1 MELTSQL
8 QKRRKRISQRISQK
22 IRRIEL
28 SRYSIILGF
37 LALFVF
43 LSLYSDRFLTLGNMI
58 NVIRQS
64 SIIGIIACGMTF
76 IIISGNFDLS
86 VGSICGFVG
95 AIAVTLS
102 NNHSLWLAILVPI
115 AVGAAIGLANGLLVT
130 RLFMSSFIVTLGT
143 MVITRGMLYIY
154 SNGYP
159 IRGVEKDFLFFGQG
173 YLGSLPVP
181 ILIFLGVIV
190 VTHIVLNNSKFGKYI
205 YAIGGNIEASQLS
218 GIFVNFYRVIA
229 FVLSGAL
236 AALAGIVLASRVNL
250 ASPHA
255 GTNYELDAI
264 AAVVIGGTSILGG
277 EGSIP
282 RTVVG
287 ALLLTI
293 LGNGFNMLNVSIY
306 MQYLFKGAIIIG
318 AVGFDTYSR
327 RRRS

>member
-1 MELTSQL
+1 MKLPN
-8 QKRRKRISQRISQK
+8 QRISQGIRYK
-22 IRRIEL
+22 IKNMEL

-37 LALFVF
+37 LALFIF
-43 LSLYSDRFLTLGNMI
+43 LSIYSDRFLTVGNMV

-76 IIISGNFDLS
+76 IIVSGNFDLS
-86 VGSICGFVG
+86 VGSVCGFVG
-95 AIAVTLS
+95 AVAVSLS
-102 NNHSLWLAILVPI
+102 NNHSIWLAVI
-115 AVGAAIGLANGLLVT
+115 ASIAIGAAIGLTNGLLVT
-130 RLFMSSFIVTLGT
+130 KLFMSSFIVTLGT

-159 IRGVEKDFLFFGQG
+159 IRGVKKDFLFFGQG

-181 ILIFLGVIV
+181 ILIFLIVIIF
-190 VTHIVLNNSKFGKYI
+190 THIVLNNTKFGKYI

-218 GIFVNFYRVIA
+218 GIFINFYRIIA

-236 AALAGIVLASRVNL
+236 AALSGIVLASRINL
-250 ASPHA
+250 ASPLG

-287 ALLLTI
+287 VFLLTI
-293 LGNGFNMLNVSIY
+293 LNNGFNMLNVSIY
-306 MQYLFKGAIIIG
+306 MQYLFKGIIIIG

-327 RRRS
+327 HRRLYRR

>member
-1 MELTSQL
+1 MKSLN
-8 QKRRKRISQRISQK
+8 QRINQK
-22 IRRIEL
+22 IRYKIKHMEL

-37 LALFVF
+37 LALFIF
-43 LSLYSDRFLTLGNMI
+43 LSIYSDRFLTVGNMV

-76 IIISGNFDLS
+76 IIVSGNFDLS

-95 AIAVTLS
+95 AVAVSLS
-102 NNHSLWLAILVPI
+102 NNHSLWLAVI
-115 AVGAAIGLANGLLVT
+115 ASIAIGAAIGLANGLLVT

-159 IRGVEKDFLFFGQG
+159 IRGVNKDFLFFGQG

-181 ILIFLGVIV
+181 ILIFLIVII
-190 VTHIVLNNSKFGKYI
+190 VTHIVLNNTKFGKYI

-218 GIFVNFYRVIA
+218 GIFINFYRIIA

-236 AALAGIVLASRVNL
+236 AALSGIVLASRVNL
-250 ASPHA
+250 ASPL
-255 GTNYELDAI
+255 GGSNYELDAI
-264 AAVVIGGTSILGG
+264 AAVVIGGTSIMGG

-287 ALLLTI
+287 VFLLTI
-293 LGNGFNMLNVSIY
+293 LNNGFNMLNVSIY
-306 MQYLFKGAIIIG
+306 MQYLFKGIIIIG

-327 RRRS
+327 HRRLYRR

>member
-1 MELTSQL
+1 MKL
-8 QKRRKRISQRISQK
+8 ISPGISQK
-22 IRRIEL
+22 IRQVEL

-37 LALFVF
+37 LVLFVF
-43 LSLYSDRFLTLGNMI
+43 LSIYSDRFLTVGNMI
-58 NVIRQS
+58 NIIRQS

-76 IIISGNFDLS
+76 IIVSGNFDLS

-95 AIAVTLS
+95 AVAVTLS
-102 NNHSLWLAILVPI
+102 NNHSLWLAVI
-115 AVGAAIGLANGLLVT
+115 ASIAIGAAIGLANGLLVT

-143 MVITRGMLYIY
+143 MVITRGMLYIH

-159 IRGVEKDFLFFGQG
+159 IRGSNKDFLFFGQG

-181 ILIFLGVIV
+181 ILIFLIVIIL
-190 VTHIVLNNSKFGKYI
+190 THIVLNSTKFGKYI

-218 GIFVNFYRVIA
+218 GIFINFYRIIG
-229 FVLSGAL
+229 FMLSGAL
-236 AALAGIVLASRVNL
+236 AALSGIVLASRVNL
-250 ASPHA
+250 ASPLG

-287 ALLLTI
+287 VFLLTV

-306 MQYLFKGAIIIG
+306 MQYLFKGIIIIG

-327 RRRS
+327 HRRLYRA

>member
-1 MELTSQL
+1 MKL
-8 QKRRKRISQRISQK
+8 ISQGFSQK
-22 IRRIEL
+22 IRQVEL

-37 LALFVF
+37 LALFIF
-43 LSLYSDRFLTLGNMI
+43 LSIYSDRFLTVGNMV

-76 IIISGNFDLS
+76 IIVSGNFDLS
-86 VGSICGFVG
+86 VGSVCGFVG
-95 AIAVTLS
+95 GVAVSLS
-102 NNHSLWLAILVPI
+102 NNHSIWLAVI
-115 AVGAAIGLANGLLVT
+115 ASIAIGAAIGLANGLLVT

-159 IRGVEKDFLFFGQG
+159 IRGVNKDFLFFGQG

-181 ILIFLGVIV
+181 ILIFLIVII
-190 VTHIVLNNSKFGKYI
+190 VTHIVLNNTKFGKYI

-218 GIFVNFYRVIA
+218 GIFINFYRIIA
-229 FVLSGAL
+229 FVLSGAF
-236 AALAGIVLASRVNL
+236 AALSGIVLASRINL
-250 ASPHA
+250 ASPL
-255 GTNYELDAI
+255 GGSNYELDAI
-264 AAVVIGGTSILGG
+264 AAVVIGGTSIMGG

-287 ALLLTI
+287 VLLLTI
-293 LGNGFNMLNVSIY
+293 LNNGFNMLNVSIY
-306 MQYLFKGAIIIG
+306 MQYLFKGIIIIG

-327 RRRS
+327 HRKLYRR